1 MQILKDEVK
10 QSIRQ
15 AALSE
20 FKKHGYLKASI
31 RQIAEAAG
39 ITPGNIYRYFK
50 SKDDLFD
57 ELIQPIQE
65 QLAEVLRVS
74 KQEVDNTR
82 CTEISDHLLIL
93 RKIDASLMLLFKES
107 STELMILLNLSEGSR
122 FATAKQDLI
131 TLVHQIIA
139 EVFTAELA
147 PSGSALSRKDEL
159 SARMVATTMVEGI
172 CLILNEHEDGDT
184 IKMLVDELLY
194 LYCTGISEKIK
205 WHNAA
210 GK

>member
-10 QSIRQ
+10 KSIRK

-31 RQIAEAAG
+31 RQIADAAG

-65 QLAEVLRVS
+65 QLAEVLRVT
-74 KQEVDNTR
+74 KQEVDSTL
-82 CTEISDHLLIL
+82 CTELSDHLLIL
-93 RKIDASLMLLFKES
+93 RRIDASLMLLFKES
-107 STELMILLNLSEGSR
+107 STELTILLNLSEGSR
-122 FATAKQDLI
+122 FASAKQDVI
-131 TLVHQIIA
+131 TLVNQIIT
-139 EVFTAELA
+139 EVFTEEIA
-147 PSGSALSRKDEL
+147 PSGVLSPKEQL
-159 SARMVATTMVEGI
+159 AASMIATTMIESI
-172 CLILNEHEDGDT
+172 SLILRDHEDGDT

-205 WHNAA
+205 LLKA
-210 GK
+210 

>member
-10 QSIRQ
+10 KSIRQ

-31 RQIAEAAG
+31 RQIADAAG

-74 KQEVDNTR
+74 KQEVDNTL
-82 CTEISDHLLIL
+82 CTEVSDHLLIL

-107 STELMILLNLSEGSR
+107 STELTILLNLSEGSR
-122 FATAKQDLI
+122 FATAKMNLI

-139 EVFTAELA
+139 EVFTAEMA
-147 PSGSALSRKDEL
+147 PSGTLPQKEDLA
-159 SARMVATTMVEGI
+159 ARMIATTMIEGLS
-172 CLILNEHEDGDT
+172 LILRDHEDGDT

-205 WHNAA
+205 LH
-210 GK
+210 KR

>member
-15 AALSE
+15 AALAE

-31 RQIAEAAG
+31 RQIADSAG

-65 QLAEVLRVS
+65 QLAEVLRVC
-74 KQEVDNTR
+74 KQEVDDTL
-82 CTEISDHLLIL
+82 CTALSDHLLIL
-93 RKIDASLMLLFKES
+93 RRIDASLMLLFKES
-107 STELMILLNLSEGSR
+107 STELTILLNLSEGSR
-122 FATAKQDLI
+122 FASAKQDMI
-131 TLVHQIIA
+131 TLVHQIIS
-139 EVFTAELA
+139 EVFTAEIA
-147 PSGSALSRKDEL
+147 PSGTLPEKEQLAAS
-159 SARMVATTMVEGI
+159 MIATTMIEGI
-172 CLILNEHEDGDT
+172 CLILRDHEDGDT

-205 WHNAA
+205 LAQA
-210 GK
+210 

>member
-10 QSIRQ
+10 NSIRQ
-15 AALSE
+15 AALAE

-65 QLAEVLRVS
+65 QLAEVLRVC
-74 KQEVDNTR
+74 KQEVDSTL
-82 CTEISDHLLIL
+82 CTALSDHLLIL
-93 RKIDASLMLLFKES
+93 RRIDASLMLLFKES
-107 STELMILLNLSEGSR
+107 STELTILLNLSEGSR
-122 FATAKQDLI
+122 FASAKQDMI
-131 TLVHQIIA
+131 TLVHQIIS
-139 EVFTAELA
+139 EVFTAEL
-147 PSGSALSRKDEL
+147 GSFGTLSQKDQFA
-159 SARMVATTMVEGI
+159 ARMIATTMIESI
-172 CLILNEHEDGDT
+172 CLILRDHEDGDT

-205 WHNAA
+205 LSQS
-210 GK
+210 

>member
-10 QSIRQ
+10 NSIRQ
-15 AALSE
+15 AALAE

-31 RQIAEAAG
+31 RQIADAAG

-65 QLAEVLRVS
+65 QLAEVLRVC
-74 KQEVDNTR
+74 KQEVDNTL
-82 CTEISDHLLIL
+82 CTALSDHLLIL
-93 RKIDASLMLLFKES
+93 RRIDASLMLLFKES
-107 STELMILLNLSEGSR
+107 STELTILLNLSEGSQ
-122 FATAKQDLI
+122 FASAKQDLI
-131 TLVHQIIA
+131 TLVHQIIS

-147 PSGSALSRKDEL
+147 QAGTLSHKDRL
-159 SARMVATTMVEGI
+159 SAQMIATMMIESI
-172 CLILNEHEDGDT
+172 SLILRDHEDGDT

-194 LYCTGISEKIK
+194 LFCAGISEKIK
-205 WHNAA
+205 LAQA
-210 GK
+210 